1 MVIMDRR
8 PSGKAAVLSFP
19 ETERLSSANLM
30 AVPMYL
36 QHGFT
41 SICTASALAE
51 TGALRY
57 MMEHERWS
65 LRSLCEGLKLQ
76 PGYTK
81 SCVHLLVSL
90 DLLVDEGGG
99 GYRRGR
105 DFDDF
110 VRLPFESIEKYLSY
124 DFAKVFDQN
133 VNAFFAQID
142 LTGPKLPRV
151 QLLLESFYLAPI
163 VIYLRM
169 YVQGTSEAFK
179 TTHLRLDESSLGP
192 SVLAIFQGLGWCA
205 DNTSKLTYM
214 GTYVLS
220 TALNAGVPIS
230 YYPMFQELP
239 KILMGDGSIFAAQE
253 ADGHEVHVDRV
264 LNVIASGAQHKRF
277 FEHMCNGVFNR
288 VFDDQPLEDQPAAVA
303 DMGCGD
309 GRLLLTLYEY
319 VRDHTKRGKHLDEFP
334 VHGHRHRLQLRV
346 ARRDQ
351 GDPRVPEHPLR
362 GPVGRHRRP
371 RRGHGRAREAGFP
384 RDSVLHVRT
393 FIDHDRPYIAPKRPG
408 DDYAMYAHGVYN
420 KNDGTII
427 DPSTM
432 LQSLVEHLE
441 RWSDA
446 VGVHGMCI
454 LEAGQLPARLA
465 GQHMEQCVSLAF
477 DNCQSLS
484 HQYLV
489 PLPQW
494 LLCAAGAGLFPDVT
508 SLRVPGQREPHHAEP
523 LQAAGYKVRH
533 ARPSDLTR
541 CLELEAKSWDPDMRT
556 AASTVER
563 RFEALPTCNFVMT
576 RDDVVVGVVFFQF
589 LDDVEE
595 LLATKW
601 VDKDALGKDEGRYLQ
616 LLDIFVDSQTSST
629 MGGSIGQELRD
640 FVMCYAR
647 VLRNVGEIC
656 GVTRARNFRKRGEGQ
671 TYEGYCMKNN
681 GVHDSGLALHT
692 RAGARLHQVVEGWRP
707 EDVDNDGNGVYMSY
721 VVGPP
726 SRSGVAPIPH
736 GPPSAQLSSPS
747 RRASILTFPS
757 SKLSG
762 AKLMAVP
769 MYLQHGFTTPGYAQ
783 SGVHT
788 LLSLDLLVEQG
799 PGAYRLGRDFADF
812 AKLPFDAI
820 AEYLAYDFAKVFDAD
835 DNSFFAKIDLG
846 GPKQPRIQVLLES
859 FYLAPIVIYLRMY
872 VQGTSEAFKTTHLD
886 LKESSLGPSV
896 TTIFQGLDW
905 MAKTSNKLTY
915 KGTYVLA
922 TALNAGVPISYYP
935 MFQELP
941 KILKGDGSIFAAQ
954 EADGHEVHVDRVLNV
969 IASGAQHKRFF
980 EHMCNGVFV
989 RVFDDLP
996 LEDQPA
1002 AVADM
1007 GCGDG
1012 RLLLTLYEYVR
1023 DHTKRGKHLDK
1034 FPFTVI
1040 GIDFNYESLDVTKE
1054 TLGSRNIP
1062 FEVQWGDIGDPDAAM
1077 DELEKRGFPRDS
1089 VLHVR
1094 TFIDHDR
1101 PYIAPKRPGD
1111 DYAMYA
1117 HGVYNKNDGT
1127 IIDPSTMLQSLVE
1140 HLERWSDAVGVHG
1153 MCILEAGQLPAR
1165 LAGQHMEQCVSL
1177 AFDNCQSL
1185 SHQYLVPLPQW
1196 LLCAAGA
1203 GLFPDVTSLRAFPD
1217 NVSRIMLSHFKPRG
1231 YKVRHARPSDL
1242 TRCLELEAK
1251 SWDPDMRTAPSVI
1264 ERRIADRP
1272 TCNFVMTRDGAV
1284 VGVVF
1289 FQFLDDVSSTM
1300 GGSIGQELR
1309 DFVMCYARVL
1319 RNVTEIC
1326 GVTRARNFRAFADK
1340 GETYEKYCLRNNG
1353 VHDSGLALHSRAGA
1367 TLHKVVHNWRPEDG
1381 DNDGNGV
1388 YIPPA
1393 APSPPAS
1400 PSKKKKKEKVAKK
1413 SKWPAYVPPP
1423 CVRPEPKPLPN
1434 NPLRIWKAKM
1444 DAGLIPPPEKRLGG
1458 RQKVPQRVVHPEP
1471 YMFDEMAKCDLL
1483 AIPMYLQHG
1492 FCLLSIC
1499 SAMADL
1505 DVNITLWM
1513 HKFQAFNVRELSEKL
1528 ELRPGYCTSL
1538 VNSLVTLGFIRE
1550 RSMWGDEVQ
1559 YEVDMEVFNDLIRLP
1574 YEPIADYLK
1583 FDFASIFR
1591 DDVDVFPTM
1600 DLQGPKIPK
1609 MQLLL
1614 EGFYL
1619 APIVIYLRM
1628 HLHPSSA
1635 VFAATHLNLKS
1646 VPVMA
1651 PTLIQIFRR
1660 LDWLDK
1666 GTMKLTYKGTY
1677 VLAAALNAGVPISYY
1692 PMFQELP
1699 KILKGDGSIFAAQEA
1714 DGHEVHVDR
1723 VLNVVASGAQHRR
1736 FFEHMCNGL
1745 LSRVFNDE
1753 PLEQQPRA
1761 VADMGCGDGRLLLTL
1776 YEYVR
1781 DQTKRG
1787 KHLDKHPLTLIG
1799 VDFNDES
1806 LEWGDI
1812 GDPAFVVEA
1821 LEKKGYARDSVL
1833 HVRSFLDHDR
1843 PYVAP
1848 KRDADAFRM
1857 YTRGVYVRND
1867 GDVIA
1872 PKTMLQSPP
1881 GQLPPL
1887 VAGYEMERCVSL
1899 AFDCCQTLSH
1909 QYLVPLPQWLV
1920 CAAAAGLFPDAHS
1933 LRTFPES
1940 VSRIMLSHFKPRGYK
1955 IRHATLDD
1963 LDAVVALEAGCRGLE
1978 LRTPRSVL
1986 EKRLKERARFNFAL
2000 HEGGA
2005 LLGVL
2010 FFQFVDD
2017 IPTLLES
2024 QWKDRDKLAVPESAA
2039 THAMILDVFA
2049 DDAADSSLRGA
2060 VAAELL
2066 NFLLCYARALSANVN
2081 EICGVVRA
2089 ARFKTAP
2096 KIGDGSFED
2105 YVFTDNGAHDP
2116 ALALHAAAGA
2126 KVQAVVD
2133 NWWPE
2138 DGDNGGR
2145 GAYATYVVGAPPSNR
2160 SKLP

>member
-1 MVIMDRR
+1 MDRR

-133 VNAFFAQID
+133 VNGFFAQID

-192 SVLAIFQGLGWCA
+192 SVLAIFQGLGW
-205 DNTSKLTYM
+205 K
-214 GTYVLS
+214 
-220 TALNAGVPIS
+220 
-230 YYPMFQELP
+230 LP

-334 VHGHRHRLQLRV
+334 FTVIGIDFNYESLDVTKETLGSRNIPFEVQWG
-346 ARRDQ
+346 DI
-351 GDPRVPEHPLR
+351 GDPDAAMDELEKR
-362 GPVGRHRRP
+362 
-371 RRGHGRAREAGFP
+371 GFP

-465 GQHMEQCVSLAF
+465 GQHMEQC
-477 DNCQSLS
+477 
-484 HQYLV
+484 
-489 PLPQW
+489 W

-508 SLRVPGQREPHHAEP
+508 SLRAFPDNVSRIMLSHFKPR
-523 LQAAGYKVRH
+523 GYKVRH

-721 VVGPP
+721 V
-726 SRSGVAPIPH
+726 
-736 GPPSAQLSSPS
+736 
-747 RRASILTFPS
+747 
-757 SKLSG
+757 
-762 AKLMAVP
+762 
-769 MYLQHGFTTPGYAQ
+769 HGFTTVSTAAALHSSGALRYMVDHAPFTLDALCGALDLQPGYAQ

-1153 MCILEAGQLPAR
+1153 MCILEAGQLPR
-1165 LAGQHMEQCVSL
+1165 LAGHMEQCVSL

-1388 YIPPA
+1388 YMSYAVGPPA
-1393 APSPPAS
+1393 PRQAKPPA
-1400 PSKKKKKEKVAKK
+1400 PPAKATGVKPPGGAVA
-1413 SKWPAYVPPP
+1413 ARVALEEEEEGEGGEEVEVARVYVPPP

-1505 DVNITLWM
+1505 D
-1513 HKFQAFNVRELSEKL
+1513 L

-1538 VNSLVTLGFIRE
+1538 INSLVTLGFIRE

-1872 PKTMLQSPP
+1872 PKTMLQSLVEHLERWSDAVGFHGLCVLEA

-2089 ARFKTAP
+2089 ARFKTSP

>member
-133 VNAFFAQID
+133 INAFFAQID
-142 LTGPKLPRV
+142 LTGPKLPRI

-205 DNTSKLTYM
+205 DNTPKLTYM

-319 VRDHTKRGKHLDEFP
+319 VRDHTKRGKHLDKFP
-334 VHGHRHRLQLRV
+334 FTVIGIDFNYESLDVTKETLGSRNIPFEVQWG
-346 ARRDQ
+346 DI
-351 GDPRVPEHPLR
+351 GDPDAAMDELEKR
-362 GPVGRHRRP
+362 GFP
-371 RRGHGRAREAGFP
+371 P

-508 SLRVPGQREPHHAEP
+508 SLRAFPDNVSRIMLSHFKPR
-523 LQAAGYKVRH
+523 GYK
-533 ARPSDLTR
+533 
-541 CLELEAKSWDPDMRT
+541 
-556 AASTVER
+556 
-563 RFEALPTCNFVMT
+563 
-576 RDDVVVGVVFFQF
+576 F

-747 RRASILTFPS
+747 RRASILTFPELE
-757 SKLSG
+757 KLSG

-969 IASGAQHKRFF
+969 VASGAQHKRFF
-980 EHMCNGVFV
+980 EHMCNGVF
-989 RVFDDLP
+989 
-996 LEDQPA
+996 PA

-1077 DELEKRGFPRDS
+1077 DELEKRGFPSDS

-1289 FQFLDDVSSTM
+1289 FQFLDDVDALLRSTWKKKDALGKESGPRIQLLDIFVDSQVSSTM

-1388 YIPPA
+1388 YMSYVVGPPAPRQAKPPAPPAKATGVKPPA

-1458 RQKVPQRVVHPEP
+1458 RQKVPQRVVHPESP
-1471 YMFDEMAKCDLL
+1471 TCLQRARALREARAAAGLL
-1483 AIPMYLQHG
+1483 H
-1492 FCLLSIC
+1492 
-1499 SAMADL
+1499 
-1505 DVNITLWM
+1505 
-1513 HKFQAFNVRELSEKL
+1513 
-1528 ELRPGYCTSL
+1528 TSL

-1806 LEWGDI
+1806 LEVTKATLARAGVPFEVQWGDI

-1848 KRDADAFRM
+1848 QRDADAFRM

-1872 PKTMLQSPP
+1872 PKTMLQSLVEHLERWSDAVGFHGLCVLEA

-2024 QWKDRDKLAVPESAA
+2024 QWKDRDKLAV
-2039 THAMILDVFA
+2039 
-2049 DDAADSSLRGA
+2049 R
-2060 VAAELL
+2060 LL
-2066 NFLLCYARALSANVN
+2066 NFLLCYARALSANVA

-2089 ARFKTAP
+2089 ARFKTSP

-2105 YVFTDNGAHDP
+2105 CVFTDNGAHDP

>member
-1 MVIMDRR
+1 MDRR

-65 LRSLCEGLKLQ
+65 LRSLCEASSSSRA
-76 PGYTK
+76 TK

-99 GYRRGR
+99 GYRRAATRRPCGC
-105 DFDDF
+105 
-110 VRLPFESIEKYLSY
+110 PSSPSKYLSY

-133 VNAFFAQID
+133 VNTFFAQID
-142 LTGPKLPRV
+142 LTGPKLPR
-151 QLLLESFYLAPI
+151 
-163 VIYLRM
+163 
-169 YVQGTSEAFK
+169 GTSEAFK

-205 DNTSKLTYM
+205 DNAEAHVH
-214 GTYVLS
+214 GH
-220 TALNAGVPIS
+220 
-230 YYPMFQELP
+230 ELP

-319 VRDHTKRGKHLDEFP
+319 VRDHTKRGKHLDKFP
-334 VHGHRHRLQLRV
+334 FTVIGIDFNYESLDVTKETLGSRNIPFEVQWG
-346 ARRDQ
+346 DI
-351 GDPRVPEHPLR
+351 GDPDAAMDELEKR
-362 GPVGRHRRP
+362 
-371 RRGHGRAREAGFP
+371 GFP
-384 RDSVLHVRT
+384 SDSVLH
-393 FIDHDRPYIAPKRPG
+393 
-408 DDYAMYAHGVYN
+408 
-420 KNDGTII
+420 
-427 DPSTM
+427 
-432 LQSLVEHLE
+432 
-441 RWSDA
+441 
-446 VGVHGMCI
+446 
-454 LEAGQLPARLA
+454 
-465 GQHMEQCVSLAF
+465 
-477 DNCQSLS
+477 
-484 HQYLV
+484 
-489 PLPQW
+489 W
-494 LLCAAGAGLFPDVT
+494 LLCAAGAGLFPAWRRCAFPDNV
-508 SLRVPGQREPHHAEP
+508 SRIMLSHFKPR
-523 LQAAGYKVRH
+523 GYKVRH

-589 LDDVEE
+589 LDDV
-595 LLATKW
+595 
-601 VDKDALGKDEGRYLQ
+601 
-616 LLDIFVDSQTSST
+616 SST

-640 FVMCYAR
+640 FVMCYA
-647 VLRNVGEIC
+647 C
-656 GVTRARNFRKRGEGQ
+656 
-671 TYEGYCMKNN
+671 
-681 GVHDSGLALHT
+681 
-692 RAGARLHQVVEGWRP
+692 
-707 EDVDNDGNGVYMSY
+707 
-721 VVGPP
+721 
-726 SRSGVAPIPH
+726 
-736 GPPSAQLSSPS
+736 
-747 RRASILTFPS
+747 
-757 SKLSG
+757 
-762 AKLMAVP
+762 
-769 MYLQHGFTTPGYAQ
+769 
-783 SGVHT
+783 
-788 LLSLDLLVEQG
+788 
-799 PGAYRLGRDFADF
+799 
-812 AKLPFDAI
+812 
-820 AEYLAYDFAKVFDAD
+820 
-835 DNSFFAKIDLG
+835 
-846 GPKQPRIQVLLES
+846 
-859 FYLAPIVIYLRMY
+859 
-872 VQGTSEAFKTTHLD
+872 
-886 LKESSLGPSV
+886 
-896 TTIFQGLDW
+896 
-905 MAKTSNKLTY
+905 
-915 KGTYVLA
+915 
-922 TALNAGVPISYYP
+922 
-935 MFQELP
+935 
-941 KILKGDGSIFAAQ
+941 
-954 EADGHEVHVDRVLNV
+954 
-969 IASGAQHKRFF
+969 
-980 EHMCNGVFV
+980 
-989 RVFDDLP
+989 
-996 LEDQPA
+996 
-1002 AVADM
+1002 
-1007 GCGDG
+1007 
-1012 RLLLTLYEYVR
+1012 
-1023 DHTKRGKHLDK
+1023 
-1034 FPFTVI
+1034 
-1040 GIDFNYESLDVTKE
+1040 
-1054 TLGSRNIP
+1054 
-1062 FEVQWGDIGDPDAAM
+1062 
-1077 DELEKRGFPRDS
+1077 
-1089 VLHVR
+1089 
-1094 TFIDHDR
+1094 
-1101 PYIAPKRPGD
+1101 
-1111 DYAMYA
+1111 
-1117 HGVYNKNDGT
+1117 
-1127 IIDPSTMLQSLVE
+1127 
-1140 HLERWSDAVGVHG
+1140 
-1153 MCILEAGQLPAR
+1153 
-1165 LAGQHMEQCVSL
+1165 
-1177 AFDNCQSL
+1177 
-1185 SHQYLVPLPQW
+1185 
-1196 LLCAAGA
+1196 
-1203 GLFPDVTSLRAFPD
+1203 
-1217 NVSRIMLSHFKPRG
+1217 
-1231 YKVRHARPSDL
+1231 
-1242 TRCLELEAK
+1242 
-1251 SWDPDMRTAPSVI
+1251 
-1264 ERRIADRP
+1264 
-1272 TCNFVMTRDGAV
+1272 
-1284 VGVVF
+1284 
-1289 FQFLDDVSSTM
+1289 
-1300 GGSIGQELR
+1300 
-1309 DFVMCYARVL
+1309 VL

-1340 GETYEKYCLRNNG
+1340 GETYETYCLRNNG

-1367 TLHKVVHNWRPEDG
+1367 TLHKVVHNWRPG
-1381 DNDGNGV
+1381 TATTTATASTSYAVG
-1388 YIPPA
+1388 PPA
-1393 APSPPAS
+1393 PRQAKPPAPPAKATGVTPPVAPSPPAS
-1400 PSKKKKKEKVAKK
+1400 PSKKKKKEKVAKQ

-1423 CVRPEPKPLPN
+1423 CVRPEPKPL
-1434 NPLRIWKAKM
+1434 RTTRCAS
-1444 DAGLIPPPEKRLGG
+1444 G
-1458 RQKVPQRVVHPEP
+1458 RRRWTRASSRRRRSAWAAAEGPQRVVHPEP

-1505 DVNITLWM
+1505 DVNITLGCTSSRPSTC
-1513 HKFQAFNVRELSEKL
+1513 ASSPKL

-1538 VNSLVTLGFIRE
+1538 INSLVTLGFIRE

-1635 VFAATHLNLKS
+1635 
-1646 VPVMA
+1646 
-1651 PTLIQIFRR
+1651 IFRR

-1806 LEWGDI
+1806 LEVTKATLSRAGVPFEVQWGDI

-1857 YTRGVYVRND
+1857 
-1867 GDVIA
+1867 
-1872 PKTMLQSPP
+1872 
-1881 GQLPPL
+1881 QLPPL

-1920 CAAAAGLFPDAHS
+1920 CAAARACSRAPRLG
-1933 LRTFPES
+1933 PES

-1986 EKRLKERARFNFAL
+1986 
-2000 HEGGA
+2000 
-2005 LLGVL
+2005 
-2010 FFQFVDD
+2010 
-2017 IPTLLES
+2017 
-2024 QWKDRDKLAVPESAA
+2024 
-2039 THAMILDVFA
+2039 
-2049 DDAADSSLRGA
+2049 
-2060 VAAELL
+2060 
-2066 NFLLCYARALSANVN
+2066 
-2081 EICGVVRA
+2081 
-2089 ARFKTAP
+2089 
-2096 KIGDGSFED
+2096 GD
-2105 YVFTDNGAHDP
+2105 
-2116 ALALHAAAGA
+2116 
-2126 KVQAVVD
+2126 
-2133 NWWPE
+2133 
-2138 DGDNGGR
+2138 
-2145 GAYATYVVGAPPSNR
+2145 
-2160 SKLP
+2160 